1 MNRNTYRTRKTKTD
15 PMRHRRRFF
24 LEPLEDR
31 RLLSTIT
38 VNTLVDEFGSTD
50 QDTSL
55 RDAIAQA
62 DPGDTID
69 FSVTGT
75 INLTLGPVVLDNL
88 ILDGP
93 GATLLTIN
101 GKQMSGVF
109 TTSGTTT
116 IEGVTITGGKTTL
129 GGGGINN
136 LADGILTVKDSV
148 VTGNSAAGGGG
159 IYTGGY
165 IGGPY
170 SQLTVDN
177 STVSDN
183 TVLGVA
189 GNGPSYFPG
198 RGGGIMG
205 FRSDIT
211 VDNSTISGNSARF
224 SLISSGVSSEGG
236 GIFGGTAT
244 INNST
249 ISGNTADKG
258 GGVYS
263 FGFLAITNST
273 IYGNVGLHGTAGI
286 PSTYSGGILCR
297 NGPGAVVANS
307 TITGNNV
314 GINAVGATLTN
325 SIVSGNGVGGNLIN
339 IVGSLNAATSR
350 NNMMDDAAYAGGLTN
365 GVNGNIVGVADLGL
379 GALLNNGG
387 PTKTCALLSY
397 SPAINAGDNSL
408 IPIDPS
414 TGSPFTTDQTGAPRI
429 FNGTVDIGAVEF
441 QATPFVSTVVNTTAD
456 DVSAD
461 GLTSLRE
468 AIAFAERS
476 GGVVTFDPTVFDSP
490 QTITLTQSLDEL
502 FDGNPGELA
511 VDCLNGAVT
520 IDGPGADL
528 LTVQGEPSSQV
539 FLVIGS
545 SPATISGMT
554 ITGAGAIPGFGAA
567 AGIDNEGN
575 LTLASSVVTGN
586 TGSGIINDGA
596 LTVSNSDISGNED
609 YSASFGGG
617 IRNKGTATISD
628 STISGNTADPRHN
641 RGGGIANYGAAAIY
655 NSTISGNT
663 ALDGG
668 GIDNVTILNSSLQ
681 PTLTISDSTISGNS
695 AALDGGGILNSVRT
709 TATISDSTISRN
721 TADKGGGGGITNDGT
736 ATISDSTISGNIS
749 KVLPGRYDYNN
760 KYTGGGIFNEGTAT
774 ISDSTISGNT
784 ADKGGGIYNR
794 FSDPTYAGTA
804 TISDSTISGNIS
816 ITPPINI
823 PPRGFYNPSN
833 YQGGGIFNS
842 GTATIS
848 NSTIS
853 GNTAGKGGG
862 IYNVV
867 VFNPP
872 TATISDST
880 ISGNSAGV
888 VGGGVYSRAAATIVN
903 SIVAGNLGP
912 NGSPS
917 DIPGGSG
924 SNLTAA
930 SAHNLIG
937 DAATAG
943 GLANGV
949 NGNIVGVDPLLGQLA
964 DNGGPTQTIALLA
977 GSPAIDNGDNTLVP
991 IDPSTGLPVT
1001 TDQRGFTRVVNGTV
1015 DIGAFEDQ
1023 VVVTTPANAQAANA
1037 GSVATVGLGSFADS
1051 AINAG
1056 NSTVVVDF
1064 GDGSPTMTL
1073 LDVAPGSL
1081 GSVTH
1086 TFAANGTYTVT
1097 VTATDQFSDANLGTL
1112 AVVVSTPTAISV
1124 SASSATAAFGQPEIF
1139 TATVT
1144 TPGGDPIPTSS
1155 DGMVT
1160 FYDGTTVL
1168 GSETLSGSPATATL
1182 STSALAP
1189 GPHTITASY
1198 SGDANFV
1205 ASGPAGVLVTVT
1217 VPVSATFLTEDTTTR
1232 GNWIGAYGTEGYNDL
1247 GSAVSNP
1254 TYATITPAGQALYTW
1269 ATPPLTATQALQVPP
1284 PGTSRIAAA
1293 WYSSTSFTVD
1303 VNVAAGHSYNLELY
1317 FLDYDARGRT
1327 ETVTLSDPSTGTT
1340 LNSQSVSNFASGEYL
1355 VWTISGNVLITIT
1368 RTAGVNAVLS
1378 GLFFDP
1384 AGSPPSGQPPVA
1396 TASFLDADTTTQG
1409 NWIGMYGTEG
1419 YNDLGSGVNN
1429 PTYATVTPA
1438 GQSLYTWATP
1448 PFSAGQAL
1456 QVPPAG
1462 ISRIAAAWY
1471 SSTSFT
1477 IDVNVA
1483 AGHSYDLEL
1492 YFVDYDAHGRAETVT
1507 LTDSSTG
1514 TTLNSQSVSNFA
1526 SGEYL
1531 VWTISGNVLIT
1542 ITRTAGI
1549 NAVLD
1554 GLFFDPAGPPL
1565 PPPPPTA
1572 TASFVGSDTT
1582 TQGNWIGVYGAQGFN
1597 DLGSGVSN
1605 PADATVTPAGQTLYT
1620 WATPVFS
1627 AGQALLV
1634 PPAGM
1639 SRIAAAWYSAGSF
1652 TIDVNVAAG
1661 HSYNLELYFLDYDA
1675 RGRAETVTLSSAS
1688 TDTTLNSQ
1696 SISNFA
1702 SGEYL
1707 VWTISGNVLI
1717 TITRTAGVNAVL
1729 SGLFFD
1735 AAPAP
1740 EFSTTAVSAGGA
1752 SGGNANGSSVQEQ
1765 VATTQIGVLSPSAQ
1779 ESPSPA
1785 TSLAALDAVLSS
1797 GPIAT
1802 LNDASGTDHSH
1813 NGSATTFP
1821 EASNVT
1827 DLRDELVY
1835 DVALEQISG
1844 NPKRARSILGY
1855 I

>member
-31 RLLSTIT
+31 RLLSTTIT

-62 DPGDTID
+62 EPGDTID

-93 GATLLTIN
+93 GATLLAIN
-101 GKQMSGVF
+101 GNQMSGVF

-136 LADGILTVKDSV
+136 KADGILTVKDSV
-148 VTGNSAAGGGG
+148 VTGNSAQGGGG

-177 STVSDN
+177 STISDN
-183 TVLGVA
+183 KVLGVA
-189 GNGPSYFPG
+189 GGGPYYFAG
-198 RGGGIMG
+198 NGGGIMG

-211 VDNSTISGNSARF
+211 VDNSTISGNVASSD
-224 SLISSGVSSEGG
+224 SLSEGG

-244 INNST
+244 ISNST
-249 ISGNTADKG
+249 ISGNSADKG

-273 IYGNVGLHGTAGI
+273 IYGNEGLHGTAGI

-307 TITGNNV
+307 TITNNDT
-314 GINAVGATLTN
+314 GIYAVGATLTN
-325 SIVSGNGVGGNLIN
+325 SIVSGNGAN
-339 IVGSLNAATSR
+339 IAGSLNAATSR
-350 NNMMDDAAYAGGLTN
+350 NNLMDDAATAGGLTN
-365 GVNGNIVGVADLGL
+365 GVNGNIVGVADPGL
-379 GALLNNGG
+379 GALVNNGG

-441 QATPFVSTVVNTTAD
+441 QGTPVDSTVVNTTAD

-476 GGVVTFDPTVFDSP
+476 GGVVTFDPTVFASP
-490 QTITLTQSLDEL
+490 QTIALTQEQAGLI
-502 FDGNPGELA
+502 DGNPGGLV
-511 VDCLNGAVT
+511 VDCGNGAVS
-520 IDGPGADL
+520 IAGPGAGL
-528 LTVQGEPSSQV
+528 LTVQGEPGTPV
-539 FLVIGS
+539 FNVIGS

-554 ITGAGAIPGFGAA
+554 ITGAEPGAEPDLQLMSWGFGSGVPTSGKNLDVVGLDNSGLLQIRIFDANGVSGDIFESIDSEGLLDLDFRNNAGEEGFIGHETGADPASLLPSGQISAITSLKQQLPGWLPPHVLSSAEREQVLSEVASLVSSQPSIA
-567 AGIDNEGN
+567 AGILNEGN

-586 TGSGIINDGA
+586 RNSGIINDGA
-596 LTVSNSDISGNED
+596 LTVSNSNISGNTSGGFD
-609 YSASFGGG
+609 GGG
-617 IRNKGTATISD
+617 IRNIGTATISNSTISGNTANPFNGSGGGIANYGAAAISNSTISGNTAAEGGGISNEHSIALQLNVHPTLTISDSTISGNQGGGISNGGTATISD
-628 STISGNTADPRHN
+628 STISGNTAR
-641 RGGGIANYGAAAIY
+641 
-655 NSTISGNT
+655 
-663 ALDGG
+663 
-668 GIDNVTILNSSLQ
+668 
-681 PTLTISDSTISGNS
+681 
-695 AALDGGGILNSVRT
+695 
-709 TATISDSTISRN
+709 
-721 TADKGGGGGITNDGT
+721 
-736 ATISDSTISGNIS
+736 
-749 KVLPGRYDYNN
+749 
-760 KYTGGGIFNEGTAT
+760 TGGGIFN
-774 ISDSTISGNT
+774 D
-784 ADKGGGIYNR
+784 
-794 FSDPTYAGTA
+794 
-804 TISDSTISGNIS
+804 
-816 ITPPINI
+816 
-823 PPRGFYNPSN
+823 
-833 YQGGGIFNS
+833 

-853 GNTAGKGGG
+853 GNAATTVGGGG
-862 IYNVV
+862 IY
-867 VFNPP
+867 
-872 TATISDST
+872 IR
-880 ISGNSAGV
+880 II
-888 VGGGVYSRAAATIVN
+888 VGGAAVTIVN
-903 SIVAGNLGP
+903 SIVAGNLSL
-912 NGSPS
+912 GSPS
-917 DIPGGSG
+917 DIGN
-924 SNLTAA
+924 NLTAA
-930 SAHNLIG
+930 SVHNLIG

-943 GLANGV
+943 GLVNGV

-964 DNGGPTQTIALLA
+964 DNGGPTQTMALLA

-1001 TDQRGFTRVVNGTV
+1001 TDQRGFTRVVNGSV

-1023 VVVTTPANAQAANA
+1023 LVVTTPADAQATTA
-1037 GSVATVGLGSFADS
+1037 GSVATVGLGSFTDS

-1073 LDVAPGSL
+1073 LNVAPGSL

-1086 TFAANGTYTVT
+1086 NFTSNGTYTVT

-1124 SASSATAAFGQPEIF
+1124 SASSATPAFGQPETF

-1368 RTAGVNAVLS
+1368 RTAGLNALLS

-1384 AGSPPSGQPPVA
+1384 AGSPAPAQPPVA

-1549 NAVLD
+1549 NSVLD

-1605 PADATVTPAGQTLYT
+1605 PTGATVTPAGQTLYT
-1620 WATPVFS
+1620 WATPAFS

-1661 HSYNLELYFLDYDA
+1661 DSYNLELYFLDYDA
-1675 RGRAETVTLSSAS
+1675 RGRAETVTLSSAN
-1688 TDTTLNSQ
+1688 TGTTLNSQ
-1696 SISNFA
+1696 SVSNFA

-1752 SGGNANGSSVQEQ
+1752 SGGNANGSSAVEE
-1765 VATTQIGVLSPSAQ
+1765 VATGQIGALSPLEQ
-1779 ESPSPA
+1779 ESSSPD